1 MCAVIE
7 WIEIQEIFFSKDR
20 SMEPDDTETQ
30 QRAWRILRR
39 VYGATAILLLMLVLA
54 GGLMAFA
61 AGPVDAVFTP
71 VATFESAAASA
82 TPTATLGPQPGVT
95 SVPNV
100 ARLTSPDLA
109 ALAFQTVTPTLTL
122 TATPT
127 PEATATPTATSG
139 PTDTP
144 APTTTPTSPPTS
156 TPRPTSPPV
165 TVPPFVASVTP
176 SEFFPAPGSVITVY
190 GKLFINGRPVN
201 GAQMGVTFR
210 FTDGQAFCTA
220 FTGIDGRA
228 ACSINVGYHL
238 PGYRVFVDAVYIFE
252 GDLYFAQSFFIVD
265 P

>member
-1 MCAVIE
+1 
-7 WIEIQEIFFSKDR
+7 
-20 SMEPDDTETQ
+20 MEPDNIETQ
-30 QRAWRILRR
+30 QRAWRVLRR
-39 VYGATAILLLMLVLA
+39 TYGAVAILLVVLALA
-54 GGLMAFA
+54 GGLMAYA

-71 VATFESAAASA
+71 GATFEPTAPNPTRTA
-82 TPTATLGPQPGVT
+82 TPAPRPGVT
-95 SVPNV
+95 TVPNIV
-100 ARLTSPDLA
+100 AA
-109 ALAFQTVTPTLTL
+109 AFQTATSTLTA

-127 PEATATPTATSG
+127 PEETATPTATPG

-144 APTTTPTSPPTS
+144 AATATPTSPPTA
-156 TPRPTSPPV
+156 TARPTSPPV
-165 TVPPFVASVTP
+165 TIPPFVASVTP

-228 ACSINVGYHL
+228 ACSINIGYHL
-238 PGYRVFVDAVYIFE
+238 PGFRVFVDAVFIFE

>member
-1 MCAVIE
+1 
-7 WIEIQEIFFSKDR
+7 
-20 SMEPDDTETQ
+20 MEPDGIETQ
-30 QRAWRILRR
+30 QRAWHILRH
-39 VYGATAILLLMLVLA
+39 VYGVAAILLLMLVLA

-71 VATFESAAASA
+71 VATFEPAAVSV
-82 TPTATLGPQPGVT
+82 TPRATLGPQPGVT
-95 SVPNV
+95 KVPNIV
-100 ARLTSPDLA
+100 AV
-109 ALAFQTVTPTLTL
+109 AFQTVTPTLTF

-127 PEATATPTATSG
+127 PEETATPTPEGTATTTATPG

-144 APTTTPTSPPTS
+144 TSTAPPTSPPTS

-176 SEFFPAPGSVITVY
+176 SEFFPAPGSIITVY

-228 ACSINVGYHL
+228 ACSINIGYHL